1 MILFRALYKCHHLIK
16 VLPILLSLTVLSGC
30 GYHLRATGD
39 PMGIKIGSLSIPLMK
54 SDSSSL
60 GFEGLFTSAIREEF
74 ASHSKVPIVREEEAT
89 TVLIGRVYE
98 IKTAPISYNIIQN
111 RVQGNMTTY
120 EETKT
125 RRMKIKLDAKL
136 VNRADGKIIWE
147 ARGMEEKSSF
157 SVGNDPLANR
167 YNQRL
172 AVQKSA
178 SRFAERLYSKT
189 MERF

>member
-1 MILFRALYKCHHLIK
+1 MILLRGLYKRLIK
-16 VLPILLSLTVLSGC
+16 VLPILLSLAVLSGC
-30 GYHLRATGD
+30 GYQLQATGD

-60 GFEGLFTSAIREEF
+60 GFEGFFTSAIREEF
-74 ASHSKVPIVREEEAT
+74 VSHSKVPIVQEEEAT
-89 TVLIGRVYE
+89 TILIGRVYE
-98 IKTAPISYNIIQN
+98 IKTSPISYNLTQN
-111 RVQGNMTTY
+111 RVQNEMTTY

-147 ARGMEEKSSF
+147 AKGMEEKSSF

-178 SRFAERLYSKT
+178 SRFAKRLYSKT